1 MFIMETTFA
10 YVGTAASIVGLVV
23 AAIQSVRARQLR
35 RYADHL
41 ERIRRVNVWAFI
53 GMTLEAFDTLDE
65 LREIEIAEC
74 NEAQIAA
81 KIASARRSA
90 GMQYLQLLKEA
101 VLSEPDF
108 TNETVDLWAEN
119 GRLENEWR
127 VRQAR
132 KLADLGSLSLKGETP

>member
-23 AAIQSVRARQLR
+23 AAIQTVRARQLR

-81 KIASARRSA
+81 KIASARRPGRRIRTSA
-90 GMQYLQLLKEA
+90 MSASSRHSVSQR
-101 VLSEPDF
+101 S
-108 TNETVDLWAEN
+108 N
-119 GRLENEWR
+119 
-127 VRQAR
+127 
-132 KLADLGSLSLKGETP
+132 

>member
-23 AAIQSVRARQLR
+23 AAIQTVRARQLR

-81 KIASARRSA
+81 KIASAPFSWN
-90 GMQYLQLLKEA
+90 A
-101 VLSEPDF
+101 VPATPEG
-108 TNETVDLWAEN
+108 
-119 GRLENEWR
+119 GRAQR
-127 VRQAR
+127 AR
-132 KLADLGSLSLKGETP
+132 LYE